1 MARLADQDT
10 PAAWF
15 HRSFAVDPWSTAID
29 LLNLRDELLVNGS
42 NSSTPATPASGSSLS
57 GGEATPWVTLRSLAE
72 ICDDVDTVIWWGCQ
86 DDGQARS
93 RLWSPLTAPPSER
106 KKTVLAPDC
115 RWGRSCRHWPSRPAT
130 PINGL
135 PATV

>member
-1 MARLADQDT
+1 MPGTQLASLDR
-10 PAAWF
+10 A
-15 HRSFAVDPWSTAID
+15 FADYP
-29 LLNLRDELLVNGS
+29 LELLHELESDATS
-42 NSSTPATPASGSSLS
+42 NWPLRITRLELQHPATPASGSSLS

-72 ICDDVDTVIWWGCQ
+72 LCDDLDTVIWWGCQ

-115 RWGRSCRHWPSRPAT
+115 RWGRSCRHWPSRSAT